1 MHKIETEIGE
11 GKLGWRRGAV
21 DILMDILVVASKE
34 ASKTDI
40 VYKTN
45 LNFSVVKKYLDFL
58 LRKGLIEANGVR
70 RDRKSYQTTDKGR
83 LFIKLYREAVELIL

>member
-11 GKLGWRRGAV
+11 GKLGWRRGAI
-21 DILMDILVVASKE
+21 DILTDMLVVASKE

-45 LNFSVVKKYLDFL
+45 LNFSVVKKYLGFL
-58 LRKGLIEANGVR
+58 LRKGLIEANGVQG
-70 RDRKSYQTTDKGR
+70 DRKNYRTTDKGR
-83 LFIKLYREAVELIL
+83 LFVRRYREAVELIS

>member
-11 GKLGWRRGAV
+11 GKLGWRRGAI
-21 DILMDILVVASKE
+21 DILMDMLIVASKE

-45 LNFSVVKKYLDFL
+45 LNFNVVKKYLDFL
-58 LRKGLIEANGVR
+58 LRKGLIEADGVQR
-70 RDRKSYQTTDKGR
+70 NRKSYRTTDKGR
-83 LFIKLYREAVELIL
+83 LFIRRYREAVQLIS